1 MRDLLNQ
8 LQRVGN
14 DLANLNYQLQLDR
27 EALALREATI
37 SLAILDARNETGKPL
52 YSNETARAA
61 ALTIRLNE
69 DAEYRIQQAAIRNAE
84 RERGHLQALLEQLRG
99 LFKVELLE
107 RQEAIAINANA
118 ASGASL

>member
-69 DAEYRIQQAAIRNAE
+69 DADYRIQQAAVRNAE
-84 RERGHLQALLEQLRG
+84 RERGHLQAMLEQLRG
-99 LFKVELLE
+99 LCKLELLE
-107 RQEAIAINANA
+107 RQEAMVSSTNAELK
-118 ASGASL
+118 ASL

>member
-8 LQRVGN
+8 LHRVGN

-84 RERGHLQALLEQLRG
+84 RERGHLQAMLEQLRG

>member
-27 EALALREATI
+27 AALALREATI

-61 ALTIRLNE
+61 ALALRLNE
-69 DAEYRIQQAAIRNAE
+69 DADYRIQQAAIRNAE
-84 RERGHLQALLEQLRG
+84 RERGHLQAMLEQLRG

-107 RQEAIAINANA
+107 RQEAIATNANA
-118 ASGASL
+118 SLRASL

>member
-8 LQRVGN
+8 LQRIGN

-69 DAEYRIQQAAIRNAE
+69 NAEYRIQQAAIRNAE
-84 RERGHLQALLEQLRG
+84 RERGHLQAMLEQLRG

-107 RQEAIAINANA
+107 RQEAIAINANEA
-118 ASGASL
+118 AGASL